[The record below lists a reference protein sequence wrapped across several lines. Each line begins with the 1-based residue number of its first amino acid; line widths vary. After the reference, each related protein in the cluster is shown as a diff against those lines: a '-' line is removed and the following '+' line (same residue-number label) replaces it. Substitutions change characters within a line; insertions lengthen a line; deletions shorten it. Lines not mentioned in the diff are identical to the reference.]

1 MDAELQT
8 AIENEQALANLLDEL
23 KSRIA
28 SAVQETPS
36 MPGVIPI
43 SDNPR
48 VAVVCSSALFG
59 SAGKNLSSRYYMQG
73 AQADA
78 VVSAVASCRTVT
90 ELLERLRVMVE
101 NQKVEHGADAG
112 TQLNEKTV
120 QVLREFIS

>member
-23 KSRIA
+23 KTRIA
-28 SAVQETPS
+28 GAVQEAPP
-36 MPGVIPI
+36 MPGVKPI

-48 VAVVCSSALFG
+48 FTVVSSSALFG
-59 SAGKNLSSRYYMQG
+59 SAGMNLSPRYYLQG

-78 VVSAVASCRTVT
+78 VVSALASCRTVT

-101 NQKVEHGADAG
+101 KQKVEHGADAG